1 MALEKRAEGNQL
13 PDNLSKVGRE
23 VDTCTVHMLRTSIL
37 SADQLY
43 LNVSYL
49 HVTSMIEEGLTKMSL
64 FHYQKLCGLLS
75 NK

>member
-1 MALEKRAEGNQL
+1 MALQKRAEGNQL
-13 PDNLSKVGRE
+13 PDNLMKVGRE

-49 HVTSMIEEGLTKMSL
+49 HVTSVITRSRVAYSATGEC
-64 FHYQKLCGLLS
+64 Y
-75 NK
+75 